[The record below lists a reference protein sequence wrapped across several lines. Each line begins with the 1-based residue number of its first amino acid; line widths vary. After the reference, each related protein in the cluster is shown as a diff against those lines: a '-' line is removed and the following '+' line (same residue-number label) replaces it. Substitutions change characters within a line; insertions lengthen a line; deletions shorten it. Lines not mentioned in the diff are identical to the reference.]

1 MILKYDAINAET
13 IIASSAEATGTDDVT
28 SFCSFRTRTSTT
40 LVPSNKYVVV
50 DNSGPNNVCDAPL
63 AVGEIIYVD
72 SIIIGNRDSI
82 SRTIEVFW
90 TKSTSFALLWSGVL
104 LSGEKLIWTEASSW
118 QKINANGD
126 PVLIGQKST
135 PILNNRYVL
144 SGALYETFDRNLCN
158 EVNMALLSTGRLSL
172 QAIYIPAGTVV
183 SSISFWS
190 ATTAAGTPTNQLF
203 GLYDSS
209 LNLLRSSTNDTTTA
223 WAANSRKTLSLTS
236 TFTTTYSGIYYLGIM
251 VTATTVPTIKGNT
264 AKVGGQLNAG
274 APSMGGTST
283 TGLTTA
289 LPATAAAPAAVTTSF
304 WGCVS

>member
-1 MILKYDAINAET
+1 MKLTTTSDILQVVLGGAVATNQLQCLTTYKIFTTSATTDGKIAINTNNTTDVNLAGAPSSGEVYDIQNINIYNKDTVAATVTVKLDVSGTET
-13 IIASSAEATGTDDVT
+13 ILYKGIVGVGDV
-28 SFCSFRTRTSTT
+28 
-40 LVPSNKYVVV
+40 
-50 DNSGPNNVCDAPL
+50 
-63 AVGEIIYVD
+63 
-72 SIIIGNRDSI
+72 I
-82 SRTIEVFW
+82 S
-90 TKSTSFALLWSGVL
+90 WSGE
-104 LSGEKLIWTEASSW
+104 GGWRNSSNNI
-118 QKINANGD
+118 Q
-126 PVLIGQKST
+126 PL
-135 PILNNRYVL
+135 LNNNKVL
-144 SGALYETFDRNLCN
+144 SGALYETFDRDMCD
-158 EVNMALLSTGRLSL
+158 EVNTSVLSTGRLSL
-172 QAIYIPAGTVV
+172 QAIYLPAGTVI

-236 TFTTTYSGIYYLGIM
+236 TFTTTYSGIHYLGLM

-264 AKVGGQLNAG
+264 ARTGGQLNAG

-289 LPATAAAPAAVTTSF
+289 LPATAAAPGLVTTSF